1 MANNPGVIPNTDYFQ
16 NKEVI
21 SPLVQKF
28 LAPNLY
34 MLKLIPFVP
43 VDAEVIAAYK
53 ESYSPYDDPKNI
65 LPPAGQD
72 EDAAWPQVDVTLGE
86 PVSLNTSKRRIK
98 ASFKKGVE
106 NNPRFMNIVKNTYA
120 SMAWAIAYQVNT
132 DLVAEL
138 VANASAATTKWTAK
152 KSGVWSGNSADP
164 IKDIRALAEDVQ
176 AKNGYK
182 LDTVCVHAT
191 NYFEFFD
198 FLEQDDYD
206 YQYARDQV
214 APNRSFYDKVIY
226 LKTPGCWVVGL
237 PEGAGLS
244 EGSIL
249 GVGSFQGMPC
259 VENYSYM
266 DPDFSAS
273 NVADPS
279 IGEADIPL
287 SVNPWN
293 SPDGRS
299 TQVEAWINSK
309 VFVGRPYGIFYQTS
323 AAI

>member
-1 MANNPGVIPNTDYFQ
+1 MVANNPGNIPNTDYFQ
-16 NKEVI
+16 NREII

-34 MLKLIPFVP
+34 TLKLIPFVP

-53 ESYSPYDDPKNI
+53 ESYSAYDDPKNI
-65 LPPAGQD
+65 VPPAGQD

-86 PVSLNTSKRRIK
+86 PVSLNTSKRRVK

-132 DLVAEL
+132 DLIAEL
-138 VANASAATTKWTAK
+138 IANKAAATTQFDIKT
-152 KSGVWSGNSADP
+152 SGVWDGNSADP
-164 IKDIRALAEDVQ
+164 VKDIRAIAQDIN
-176 AKNGYK
+176 AKNGYR
-182 LDTVCVHAT
+182 LDTILVHDT
-191 NYFEFFD
+191 NYYELFD

-206 YQYARDQV
+206 YQYVRDQI
-214 APNRSFYDKVIY
+214 APNRNFYDKVIY

-237 PEGAGLS
+237 PEGAGMTA
-244 EGSIL
+244 GSII
-249 GVGSFQGMPC
+249 GVGTFQNMPC
-259 VENYSYM
+259 VENYSYS
-266 DPDFSAS
+266 DPDFAATTI
-273 NVADPS
+273 ADES
-279 IGEADIPL
+279 IGEANIPL

-309 VFVGRPYGIFYQTS
+309 VFVGRPAGIFYKSTG
-323 AAI
+323 I